1 MSQGSDPLDGPQLP
15 AGSGSLEAHEGEK
28 LLTELER
35 FGLVI
40 GHSQTMRQIATLI
53 RQVAAFPTTTVLL
66 QGESGTGKEVVAYAI
81 HALSGGS
88 ARQFVAINCAAIPET
103 LLETEL
109 FGVEAGAYTDAR
121 VTRDGYLARADGGTL
136 FLDEIAS
143 MPLVLQSKLLR
154 FLETRSFRRV
164 GGTTEIQVRLRV
176 ISASN
181 IDLATAV
188 ARKEFREDL
197 FYRLKVFTIH
207 IPPLREHPEDIVPL
221 VEYFLRQ
228 QPGGEGRLLRLST
241 EALVLLERY
250 SWPGNVRELRSVVQ
264 HGQIMCEGDEIRVEH
279 LPAYLQ
285 AASSSALQRLLE
297 LKEQLHL
304 PPEGLHLEEFLAEIE
319 QRFICEALERCSY
332 NQVRAAALLGLSRD
346 QLRYRLT
353 RIGPRRGRRRQS
365 TGATWPD
372 PRSD

>member
-1 MSQGSDPLDGPQLP
+1 MSQGSGPHYGSQP
-15 AGSGSLEAHEGEK
+15 AASSSKAHEDEA
-28 LLTELER
+28 LLIELER

-40 GHSQTMRQIATLI
+40 GRSQSMRHIATLI

-66 QGESGTGKEVVAYAI
+66 QGESGTGKEVIAYAI

-143 MPLVLQSKLLR
+143 MPLMLQSKLLR

-181 IDLATAV
+181 VDLATAV

-207 IPPLREHPEDIVPL
+207 IPPLREHPEDIAPL

-228 QPGGEGRLLRLST
+228 QLGEEGRALRLSP
-241 EALVLLERY
+241 EALALLERY

-285 AASSSALQRLLE
+285 SACSSALQRLQE

-304 PPEGLHLEEFLAEIE
+304 PPEGINLEEFLAEIE
-319 QRFICEALERCSY
+319 QRFICEALERCNY

-346 QLRYRLT
+346 RLRYRLARVGT
-353 RIGPRRGRRRQS
+353 GRGRQRR
-365 TGATWPD
+365 
-372 PRSD
+372 

>member
-1 MSQGSDPLDGPQLP
+1 
-15 AGSGSLEAHEGEK
+15 
-28 LLTELER
+28 
-35 FGLVI
+35 
-40 GHSQTMRQIATLI
+40 MRQVATLI

-66 QGESGTGKEVVAYAI
+66 QGESGTGKEVIAYAI

-88 ARQFVAINCAAIPET
+88 ERQFVAINCAAIPET

-121 VTRDGYLARADGGTL
+121 LTRDGYLARADGGTL

-154 FLETRSFRRV
+154 FLETRTFRRV
-164 GGTTEIQVRLRV
+164 GGTSEIQVRLRV

-181 IDLATAV
+181 VDLATAV
-188 ARKEFREDL
+188 ARREFREDL
-197 FYRLKVFTIH
+197 FYRLKVFTIQ
-207 IPPLREHPEDIVPL
+207 IPPLREHPEDIAPL
-221 VEYFLRQ
+221 VEYFLRRQ
-228 QPGGEGRLLRLST
+228 GGQPAEEGRSLRLSP
-241 EALVLLERY
+241 EALALLERY

-285 AASSSALQRLLE
+285 SASSGALQRLLE
-297 LKEQLHL
+297 LKDQLHL
-304 PPEGLHLEEFLAEIE
+304 PPEGVNLEEFLAEIE
-319 QRFICEALERCSY
+319 QRFVQEALERCNY

-353 RIGPRRGRRRQS
+353 RAGAQHSWRRRQS
-365 TGATWPD
+365 TGSPQARPSSGRTPT
-372 PRSD
+372 

>member
-1 MSQGSDPLDGPQLP
+1 MMLQGSDFHRESAQAAKAD
-15 AGSGSLEAHEGEK
+15 SLAAHDE
-28 LLTELER
+28 LLTALER

-40 GHSQTMRQIATLI
+40 GRSQVMRSIASLI

-66 QGESGTGKEVVAYAI
+66 QGESGTGKEVIAYAI

-88 ARQFVAINCAAIPET
+88 SRQFVAINCAAIPET

-164 GGTTEIQVRLRV
+164 GGTHEIQVRLRV

-181 IDLATAV
+181 VDLAAAV
-188 ARKEFREDL
+188 ARREFREDL

-221 VEYFLRQ
+221 VDYFLRQ
-228 QPGGEGRLLRLST
+228 QGDKEGRAQRLSS
-241 EALVLLERY
+241 EALALLERY
-250 SWPGNVRELRSVVQ
+250 SWPGNIRELRSVVQ

-279 LPAYLQ
+279 LPAYLRS
-285 AASSSALQRLLE
+285 ASSGALQRLLE
-297 LKEQLHL
+297 LKDQLHL
-304 PPEGLHLEEFLAEIE
+304 PPEGVKLEEFLAEIE
-319 QRFICEALERCSY
+319 QRFIREALERCNY

-346 QLRYRLT
+346 QLRYRLA
-353 RIGPRRGRRRQS
+353 RSGAKSREHAQS
-365 TGATWPD
+365 TGLSRLHPC
-372 PRSD
+372 SG

>member
-1 MSQGSDPLDGPQLP
+1 MLQGSDSHCESAQPAA
-15 AGSGSLEAHEGEK
+15 AGSLTTRDEP
-28 LLTELER
+28 LLDLER

-40 GHSQTMRQIATLI
+40 GRSQVMRSIATLI

-66 QGESGTGKEVVAYAI
+66 QGESGTGKEVIAYAI

-164 GGTTEIQVRLRV
+164 GGTHEIQVRLRV

-181 IDLATAV
+181 VDLAEAV
-188 ARKEFREDL
+188 ARRTFREDL

-207 IPPLREHPEDIVPL
+207 IPPLREHPEDIAPL
-221 VEYFLRQ
+221 VDYFLRQ
-228 QPGGEGRLLRLST
+228 QEGEERRAQRLSP
-241 EALVLLERY
+241 EALALLERY

-264 HGQIMCEGDEIRVEH
+264 HGQIMCEGDEIQVEH

-285 AASSSALQRLLE
+285 SASSGALQRLLE
-297 LKEQLHL
+297 LKDQLHL
-304 PPEGLHLEEFLAEIE
+304 PPEGVKLEEFLAEIE
-319 QRFICEALERCSY
+319 QRFIREALERCNY

-346 QLRYRLT
+346 QLRYRLA
-353 RIGPRRGRRRQS
+353 RSGAKGRGQVQS
-365 TGATWPD
+365 ASLSRLRPCSG
-372 PRSD
+372 